1 MARSAKGDRQW
12 RFRHL
17 SMNLMKTTSSLTQI
31 RAPRFLRSIFRVR
44 GKARRS
50 AVPRLTR
57 RCRGMCRPLAAPKSS
72 SGGLDTQDG
81 KSCLDSRIANRR
93 QKIILQ
99 NMYGTKVGRIVVPAL
114 DNVTRINYKNVI
126 LQNYAVTTVE
136 VVERAGIGAK
146 RRLARRATA
155 RRGILPTDLELL
167 SDLLWAVRSRR
178 PLRAGST
185 SCPDHW

>member
-1 MARSAKGDRQW
+1 
-12 RFRHL
+12 
-17 SMNLMKTTSSLTQI
+17 
-31 RAPRFLRSIFRVR
+31 
-44 GKARRS
+44 
-50 AVPRLTR
+50 
-57 RCRGMCRPLAAPKSS
+57 
-72 SGGLDTQDG
+72 
-81 KSCLDSRIANRR
+81 
-93 QKIILQ
+93 
-99 NMYGTKVGRIVVPAL
+99 MYETKVGRIVVPAL